1 MRKYVTQ
8 AVLRESIER
17 LELAARTEP
26 EFKELVYEYDELDKR
41 VQGAY
46 GKTVWSTDSDKFD
59 WNAFLAGT
67 PEKQGDIL
75 QMLFACICKMHNLV
89 EDYDISCLIEKS
101 TFKQKE
107 VFFFHYI
114 RGLSPQTLA
123 EYLNT
128 TDRNVRDLIGK
139 MLTNIQ
145 NGLHES
151 LTKRRENG
159 IYLTGRETAFLD
171 TYEPKQ
177 KQKGKKGGA
186 KK

>member
-8 AVLRESIER
+8 AVVRGSIER
-17 LELAARTEP
+17 LELSARTES
-26 EFKELVYEYDELDKR
+26 EFMKLVDDYDELDKK

-67 PEKQGDIL
+67 PEKRGDIL
-75 QMLFACICKMHNLV
+75 QMLFACICQMHNLV
-89 EDYDISCLIEKS
+89 EDNDLSRLIEKS
-101 TFKQKE
+101 TFKQKK

-114 RGLSPQTLA
+114 RGLPPQA
-123 EYLNT
+123 IAVYLDT
-128 TDRNVRDLIGK
+128 TDRNVRDLMGK
-139 MLTNIQ
+139 MLTNIRD
-145 NGLHES
+145 GLYES
-151 LTKRRENG
+151 LTKRRDNG
-159 IYLTGRETAFLD
+159 VYLTGREAAFLD

-186 KK
+186 EK